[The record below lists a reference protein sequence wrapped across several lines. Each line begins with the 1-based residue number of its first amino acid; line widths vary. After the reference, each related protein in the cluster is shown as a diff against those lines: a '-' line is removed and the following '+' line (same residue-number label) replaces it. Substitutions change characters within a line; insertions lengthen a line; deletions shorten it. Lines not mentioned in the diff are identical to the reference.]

1 MVVKKP
7 RVIIVGAG
15 MAGLTA
21 AHRLFTASG
30 DFFDLSVVEAGER
43 IGGRILS
50 SEFAGDGVEMGAT
63 WIHGIGG
70 SPIYAL
76 ARDLDF
82 LRGDDN
88 RPWERMDGFPTDPL
102 TVAEGGARVDDALVV
117 APISSLYR
125 RLMDSAR
132 AGDVDPPPAPDG
144 DPGVAAFLRRG
155 LRAYRSSSR
164 PPPQAAAA
172 AAAGG
177 RRLEPGGA
185 GGRGVRDARERGAD
199 VHVRGRPRRPGPRRR
214 GRVPGLPRR
223 PDHHRPG
230 LLPDRRA
237 PRRRAPRRRHPPR
250 PSPPPPRVVPRR
262 RPPLRRR
269 GPVRLHFA
277 DGAVADADHVI
288 LTVSLGV
295 LKAGLGKEGG
305 VAFDPLSPTSSG
317 GPSDGSGSASS
328 TSYSWRRRRRR
339 SPSSRWR
346 SPRRGRGEARR
357 RSRGGSGRR
366 RRSAPSTAARAC
378 CSRGSRGEEALQLE
392 ALDDEDVIRGAHAAI
407 EGFLP
412 LHVDGTTCNGT
423 GPSPSPSRW
432 RIARVRRSRWGTD
445 PLFLGSYS
453 YVAVGSSGDDL
464 DLMAEPLPRGA
475 EGVGAAAL
483 QILFGGEATHRTHY
497 STTHGAYFSG
507 IREAN
512 RLLQHYRCVSSSAAA
527 APSSARS
534 RADLCSQNSILRCF
548 LPGRRRTDGP
558 TDG

>member
-164 PPPQAAAA
+164 PAAAAAAAA
-172 AAAGG
+172 AAAGDGAWSLEALEDAVFAMHENAERTCTSADDLADLDLAAEGEYRDFPGDQITIARGYSRIVEHLAGALPDGAIRLG
-177 RRLEPGGA
+177 RRLRRLEWFPDGGPPCA
-185 GGRGVRDARERGAD
+185 GA
-199 VHVRGRPRRPGPRRR
+199 
-214 GRVPGLPRR
+214 
-223 PDHHRPG
+223 
-230 LLPDRRA
+230 
-237 PRRRAPRRRHPPR
+237 
-250 PSPPPPRVVPRR
+250 
-262 RPPLRRR
+262 

-295 LKAGLGKEGG
+295 LKAGLGK
-305 VAFDPLSPTSSG
+305 
-317 GPSDGSGSASS
+317 
-328 TSYSWRRRRRR
+328 R
-339 SPSSRWR
+339 
-346 SPRRGRGEARR
+346 
-357 RSRGGSGRR
+357 
-366 RRSAPSTAARAC
+366 AARAGPGRRAAKIPRWIRKTASIC
-378 CSRGSRGEEALQLE
+378 PIYGGSRVLLAWFAGEEALQLE

-423 GPSPSPSRW
+423 GPSPSPSPSRW

-512 RLLQHYRCVSSSAAA
+512 RLLQHYRCVSSS
-527 APSSARS
+527 S
-534 RADLCSQNSILRCF
+534 F
-548 LPGRRRTDGP
+548 
-558 TDG
+558 